1 MVRLM
6 AAALPV
12 VGVHEEPLTGSPLVT
27 QALFGDCVV
36 LLAAVQGWCRVI
48 TSDGSCGW
56 VRRDEL
62 RKVERVRGRRVRV
75 SALQAALETAAGKI
89 TLYLGAELTV
99 LGEEADRWRVASA
112 DGTRGTISKEAVRP
126 ADIVKKGAVGIGI
139 VTTARLFLGV
149 PYLWGGMTVRGIDCS
164 GLTYIAYLGHG
175 YRLARDAEDQYR
187 AGLTV
192 GPEELAPGD
201 LLFFSTTTP
210 GPSHVG
216 IYAGGGTFINARSR
230 FGVYFSSLADPYFRE
245 RFLGARRYI

>member
-12 VGVHEEPLTGSPLVT
+12 VGVHEEPLTGSPLIT

-48 TSDGSCGW
+48 SSDGSCGW
-56 VRRDEL
+56 VRQDEL

-99 LGEEADRWRVASA
+99 LGEETDRWRVASA

-126 ADIVKKGAVGIGI
+126 ADIVKKGAVGIEI

-187 AGLTV
+187 AGLSV
-192 GPEELAPGD
+192 RIEELAPGD

-216 IYAGGGTFINARSR
+216 IYAGDGTFINARSR
-230 FGVYFSSLADPYFRE
+230 SGVCFSSLADPYFRE

>member
-1 MVRLM
+1 MRLM

-12 VGVHEEPLTGSPLVT
+12 VDIHEEPLTESPLVT
-27 QALFGDCVV
+27 QALLGDCVA
-36 LLAAVQGWCRVI
+36 LLTAVQGWYQVI
-48 TSDGSCGW
+48 ANDGSRGW

-62 RKVERVRGRRVRV
+62 RKVKRARGRRVRV
-75 SALQAALETAAGKI
+75 SVPQASLETAAGKI
-89 TLYLGAELTV
+89 TLYLGTELTV

-112 DGTRGTISKEAVRP
+112 DGTRGMISKEAVRP
-126 ADIVKKGAVGIGI
+126 ANTFEEGVAGIEIVA
-139 VTTARLFLGV
+139 TARLFLGV

-164 GLTYIAYLGHG
+164 GLTYIAYLAHG

-187 AGLTV
+187 AGLSV
-192 GPEELAPGD
+192 GPGELAPGD

-216 IYAGGGTFINARSR
+216 IYAGEGMFINARSR
-230 FGVYFSSLADPYFRE
+230 SGVCFSSLADPYFQE